1 MNATPLVSLRA
12 CFCSPER
19 RHPDSQQLPALGY
32 TLQHRLPPVCGLRRR
47 NQRLRGGAITGLQHL
62 RHTGRQDISCRGVMC
77 AVGTL
82 STHTAAQPRQGRTT
96 AILICH
102 NRSADGFPAFFSD
115 YVVIRAKA
123 LLQLPARTACPW
135 RHPDALHEAARLKG
149 DGRQEAKSQQG
160 GAAGTW
166 LQRAIRG
173 GPRGHPSG
181 WPGQPQG
188 AVQRHQPLCRHGQP
202 LVKAVR
208 RHEQPAP
215 GSMWVTKQDVL

>member
-19 RHPDSQQLPALGY
+19 RNPDSQQLPALGY

-135 RHPDALHEAARLKG
+135 RHPDALHEAARLKVMG
-149 DGRQEAKSQQG
+149 GRK
-160 GAAGTW
+160 
-166 LQRAIRG
+166 
-173 GPRGHPSG
+173 PSRSK
-181 WPGQPQG
+181 
-188 AVQRHQPLCRHGQP
+188 V
-202 LVKAVR
+202 VR
-208 RHEQPAP
+208 PAP
-215 GSMWVTKQDVL
+215 GCSGRSGADPVVIRAAGQASRRGQFSVTSRCAAMVSRSSKPSAVMNILRRGVCG